1 MKPLPTLCFGLSIL
15 LNVAFAFWFFMRDR
29 AAPPDNP
36 PAINSASMR
45 PARSMIDANT
55 WPTLRTEDLSML
67 VTRLRNAGFPSSILR
82 AIVAHQIG
90 ESFAMR
96 RQAIEA
102 AGQNRPFWQN
112 HRADPQARIALHQ
125 LNREQARQY
134 REILGGEAVE
144 DHPLMNLDRGWH
156 FSYLPAEKATQLK
169 AMLRNFDERRQ
180 DIFSP
185 GALLGAEREK
195 MAALERDKREAF
207 AKILT
212 PAELFEYDLRSSDTA
227 AGLRH
232 ALAAFSPSEQ
242 EFRALFLAQHA
253 FDGQWNQRWGPSTLP
268 PQIEQARQAAYPQ
281 LREQFKAAL
290 GPERF
295 AHYERATETNYQ
307 RTSLLVARLQLPPQT
322 TEQLWAM
329 REEFQTRAGTL
340 NRDRVL
346 PAEQRAAQLNA
357 LAQEAAAR
365 VTPLVGGARGLEAYQ
380 QHGGSWLQSLA
391 PRPAATMPA
400 ATPPP

>member
-1 MKPLPTLCFGLSIL
+1 MKPLPSLWFGVSIL
-15 LNVAFAFWFFMRDR
+15 LNVAFAVWFFMRDR

-36 PAINSASMR
+36 PTVDSASTR
-45 PARSMIDANT
+45 PARSRIDANT
-55 WPTLRTEDLSML
+55 WPNLRTEDLSTL
-67 VTRLRNAGFPSSILR
+67 VTRLRDAGFPSSVLR

-96 RQAIEA
+96 RQAIETA
-102 AGQNRPFWQN
+102 AQNRPFWQN
-112 HRADPQARIALHQ
+112 QQIDPQSRIALHQ
-125 LNREQARQY
+125 LNREHARRY
-134 REILGGEAVE
+134 REILGDEADD

-169 AMLRNFDERRQ
+169 AVLRNFDERRQ

-185 GALLGAEREK
+185 GALLGAERDK
-195 MAALERDKREAF
+195 MAALERDKREAL

-232 ALAAFSPSEQ
+232 ALAAFNPSEQ
-242 EFRALFLAQHA
+242 EFRALFQAQHA
-253 FDGQWNQRWGPSTLP
+253 FDRQWNQRWGPSTLP

-281 LREQFKAAL
+281 LWEQFKAVL

-307 RTSLLVARLQLPPQT
+307 RTSLLIARLQLPPQT
-322 TEQLWAM
+322 TEQLWAI
-329 REEFQTRAGTL
+329 REEFQTRAGML
-340 NRDRVL
+340 NRDRTL
-346 PAEQRAAQLNA
+346 SAEQRTAQLNA
-357 LAQEAAAR
+357 LSQEATVRA
-365 VTPLVGGARGLEAYQ
+365 TPLVGGARGLEAYQ
-380 QHGGSWLQSLA
+380 QHGGSWLLSLA
-391 PRPAATMPA
+391 PPPTATTPAA
-400 ATPPP
+400 PPPR